1 MRPHVLAA
9 RSVVFG
15 TCNLVVLPVPEGWR
29 LADGIA
35 PPEVDTWRLR
45 GDVSW
50 ATEGRGSYRL
60 VGPERGGVV
69 EASLRFRP
77 VREGGAA
84 GAAGA
89 EPAPAGATAPGPM
102 ARVDLSGDVEV
113 AGHTARWAL
122 GVVRRGFP
130 RRLVPAL
137 ALSYVCNHTGRH
149 VELLLEGE
157 ADLRPWLDTLAAG
170 LRCH

>member
-1 MRPHVLAA
+1 MKPHVLAA

-29 LADGIA
+29 VADGIA
-35 PPEVDTWRLR
+35 PPEVDGWRLR

-50 ATEGRGSYRL
+50 ATDGRGSYRL

-77 VREGGAA
+77 VREGELPG
-84 GAAGA
+84 GAGA
-89 EPAPAGATAPGPM
+89 EPARRAARGPM
-102 ARVDLSGDVEV
+102 ARVDVSGEVEV
-113 AGHTARWAL
+113 AGHTARWTL
-122 GVVRRGFP
+122 GAVRRGLP
-130 RRLVPAL
+130 RRFVPAL
-137 ALSYVCNHTGRH
+137 ALSYVCSQTGRH

-157 ADLRPWLDTLAAG
+157 ADLRPWLETLASG